1 MFNIFVAPDCSWLET
16 NSPPHGGCTWRNRAR
31 AEGVSGTHSYSR
43 REYDLCLSKT
53 RGVNAPVT
61 QVTGDTTPRGSSPPG
76 ASGVNPSF
84 LNPSFLYIFFLK
96 KKSFVFIQSFVLYFL
111 KKKIFLISAYL
122 SLFWRNRWFKSCLF
136 GRFL

>member
-1 MFNIFVAPDCSWLET
+1 MMVPLWAVFKPSSETNPMAIAVAINSNSNNNKHIFNVYFFFVTPDCSWLET

-31 AEGVSGTHSYSR
+31 TEGVSGTHSYSR

-84 LNPSFLYIFFLK
+84 LNPSFFLLFF
-96 KKSFVFIQSFVLYFL
+96 F
-111 KKKIFLISAYL
+111 
-122 SLFWRNRWFKSCLF
+122 
-136 GRFL
+136 